1 MVADPDAPEPIE
13 LNYAV
18 AHEAVA
24 AAVPDRPC
32 ILWGDRRFTWADVTD
47 RTRRLAAVLG
57 PGRIADERT
66 IDPWESPHRHV
77 ALYLVNGNEYLEG
90 MLGAW
95 KARWAAVNVNYRYVT
110 DELVHV
116 LGDAEVEA
124 IVYHGRFAATLA
136 EVLPRLPRTPR
147 LLQVDDAG
155 GAPLLPGA
163 TWYEA
168 ALAAATPE
176 PPTGCSPDDRYIVY
190 TGGTTGHPKGVLW
203 RQADFIA
210 TCLGVTDRVEALAE
224 RAAAPDRQPLRA
236 LPAPPL
242 MHGAAHWNALSA
254 WLAGGT
260 VVFQQ
265 DPSRLDPVDLLDTCE
280 RHEATSLLI
289 VGDAFARPLAD
300 ELRARP
306 RHLPALRH
314 LVTGGAILSPAVKA
328 ELLDH
333 LPGLRIVDILGSSE
347 TGRQGVR
354 SSGGSGPAPSATFGR
369 SATTLVLSDDRTR
382 ELQPGDPELG
392 WLAQRGRVPL
402 GYLHDRAKTEATFP
416 VVGGERMAVAG
427 DRARLT
433 ADGSIELH
441 GRESGTVN
449 SGGEKIFA
457 EEVELALKHHP
468 SVYDVLV
475 VGRPSERWGQEL
487 VAVVALR
494 PGTDATDEELRA
506 TCEPYL
512 ARYKWPK
519 AFVRVDHVVRSPSG
533 KPDYRWA
540 REQVTAATVDPG

>member
-1 MVADPDAPEPIE
+1 
-13 LNYAV
+13 
-18 AHEAVA
+18 
-24 AAVPDRPC
+24 
-32 ILWGDRRFTWADVTD
+32 
-47 RTRRLAAVLG
+47 
-57 PGRIADERT
+57 
-66 IDPWESPHRHV
+66 
-77 ALYLVNGNEYLEG
+77 
-90 MLGAW
+90 
-95 KARWAAVNVNYRYVT
+95 
-110 DELVHV
+110 
-116 LGDAEVEA
+116 
-124 IVYHGRFAATLA
+124 
-136 EVLPRLPRTPR
+136 
-147 LLQVDDAG
+147 
-155 GAPLLPGA
+155 
-163 TWYEA
+163 
-168 ALAAATPE
+168 
-176 PPTGCSPDDRYIVY
+176 
-190 TGGTTGHPKGVLW
+190 
-203 RQADFIA
+203 
-210 TCLGVTDRVEALAE
+210 VTDRVEALAE

-540 REQVTAATVDPG
+540 REQVTAAMVDPG